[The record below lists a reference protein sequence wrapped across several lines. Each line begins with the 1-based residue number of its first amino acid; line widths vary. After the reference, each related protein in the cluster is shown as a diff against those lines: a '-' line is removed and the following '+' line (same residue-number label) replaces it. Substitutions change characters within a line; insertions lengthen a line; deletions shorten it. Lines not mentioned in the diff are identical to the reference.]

1 MKDLKWDWPTS
12 QSSAMPVQIKNS
24 APGFVNSAA
33 THLPKL
39 ANAHQVESVFD
50 PSRPLQLIC
59 KDMFFVIRFRRDASD
74 GDNHGDQGEFGKEIY
89 CALERR

>member
-39 ANAHQVESVFD
+39 ANAHQRSSLSHSESRHPTCAD
-50 PSRPLQLIC
+50 GMS
-59 KDMFFVIRFRRDASD
+59 AS
-74 GDNHGDQGEFGKEIY
+74 GEQNKSARGVGRVSF
-89 CALERR
+89 